1 MGYSLLHSRALIQE
15 FEMPYRF
22 HNSWRALAA
31 TIYDRPRDGR
41 VYGNME
47 FDVTDTMQYIER
59 RAEEGVKLSI
69 THFVIAATARSLAA
83 EAEAMN
89 VYLIRGKV
97 RRRETVDVMVSVDVK
112 GQAVTAMKIRDA
124 DQKTVTQIAEEIRSR
139 TANREALAKQGATHK
154 NPLLLFPIFIRKPL
168 FQFLRWLA
176 LDVGVP
182 LKPLGLHTEMLG
194 SVMITNIGVFG
205 LKTGFVALMPAGNVP
220 SIVATGKVTL
230 EPKVV
235 DGEVKIRNVLPMTGT
250 FDHRCFDGSHIGAL
264 GRGLERFLSDPTGLD
279 SLPGSQN

>member
-1 MGYSLLHSRALIQE
+1 
-15 FEMPYRF
+15 MPYRF
-22 HNSWRALAA
+22 HNNWRALAA

-47 FDVTDTMQYIER
+47 FDVTDTMQYIEK
-59 RAEEGVKLSI
+59 RAQEGVKLSI
-69 THFVIAATARSLAA
+69 MHFVIAATARSLAGK
-83 EAEAMN
+83 AEAMN

-97 RRRETVDVMVSVDVK
+97 RRRTTVDVMISVDVK
-112 GQAVTAMKIRDA
+112 GQSVTAMKIQDA
-124 DQKTVTQIAEEIRSR
+124 DQKTVTQIAEEIRTR
-139 TANREALAKQGATHK
+139 TENREALAKQGAAHK

-168 FQFLRWLA
+168 FKFLRWLA

-235 DGEVKIRNVLPMTGT
+235 DGEVKIRHILPMTGT

-264 GRGLERFLSDPTGLD
+264 GKGLAEYLGDPVGMD
-279 SLPGSQN
+279 SRTSSQD

>member
-1 MGYSLLHSRALIQE
+1 MPTTRKSQNYLGFEVLQGRLRMGYSPLYSRALIQE

-31 TIYDRPRDGR
+31 NIYDRPRDGR

-47 FDVTDTMQYIER
+47 FDVTDTMQYIEK

-83 EAEAMN
+83 EMTMN

-124 DQKTVTQIAEEIRSR
+124 DQTVTQIAEEIRSR
-139 TANREALAKQGATHK
+139 TANREALAKQEATHK
-154 NPLLLFPIFIRKPL
+154 NPLCCFRFSYANPISVPSLVGFG
-168 FQFLRWLA
+168 RW
-176 LDVGVP
+176 GT
-182 LKPLGLHTEMLG
+182 TEA
-194 SVMITNIGVFG
+194 GVF
-205 LKTGFVALMPAGNVP
+205 
-220 SIVATGKVTL
+220 I
-230 EPKVV
+230 PKCWA
-235 DGEVKIRNVLPMTGT
+235 R
-250 FDHRCFDGSHIGAL
+250 S
-264 GRGLERFLSDPTGLD
+264 
-279 SLPGSQN
+279 